1 MKQEKKVSFKN
12 VIRQIRAEG
21 ISMRRR
27 FTLYIISAII
37 LVLSLILLLLNW
49 FGNINPAYAQI
60 TGALDTQLISYTDS
74 IRRDYDKAAAH
85 AISFSEQLEEEI
97 QHYLTE
103 NNLSFAD
110 LKNNSDAL
118 SKLQGALYGI
128 VYLNMQLTPSSG
140 AFYILDTTVNSESE
154 VPLFNG
160 IYLKYINLYSASTV
174 NNEIALYRGS
184 FSTAKIGNLSF
195 HSGWT
200 NEMRTDFF
208 EYCESEFSDDTHYI
222 LSPTVEIPD
231 TWERG
236 RYIYVPIHD
245 AKENTI
251 GVCGFEI
258 NDLYFQLSKK
268 VHDDQFGQ
276 LIGAL
281 LDEKQGLFSG
291 QFNSNRYNTL
301 AAGKVEVSAKRDSV
315 IFDFGTERGIGKA
328 RSVTLGN
335 DTFTVALMI
344 PEVQFNAYVQRGQIK
359 TAVIIFAVMLV
370 MFAYCAFMSKKY
382 VAPILKKI
390 EQLKYSD
397 DDGEQVKIPE
407 IDDLFAY
414 FEKRST
420 IYEEQLKRL
429 QAAKESA
436 EEEVLRTRTAY
447 EKALEDYEL
456 AQSEIVHL
464 SEESKSEIV
473 LEEYD
478 YFVCNLKTLTPREM
492 RIYEL
497 YVEGK
502 STAEIAENI
511 GIKENTVKY
520 HNKNIYSKL
529 GISSRKQ
536 LLRFAALKQHQDK
549 KESEAVTE

>member
-1 MKQEKKVSFKN
+1 MKQNRKIN
-12 VIRQIRAEG
+12 LQNIIGQIKAEG

-27 FTLYIISAII
+27 FTLYIISAIL
-37 LVLSLILLLLNW
+37 LVVSLILLLLNL

-60 TGALDTQLISYTDS
+60 TDALDTQLISYTDN
-74 IRRDYDKAAAH
+74 IRRDYDKVAAH
-85 AISFSEQLEEEI
+85 AISFSEQLEKEI

-103 NNLSFAD
+103 NNLSFED
-110 LKNNSDAL
+110 LKNNTDAL
-118 SKLQGALYGI
+118 SKLQSSLYST

-140 AFYILDTTVNSESE
+140 AFYILDTTINSESE
-154 VPLFNG
+154 TPFFNG

-174 NNEIALYRGS
+174 NNEITLYRGS
-184 FSTAKIGNLSF
+184 FATAKTGNLNF

-208 EYCESEFSDDTHYI
+208 EHCESEFSVETHYI

-236 RYIYVPIHD
+236 RYVYVPIYD
-245 AKENTI
+245 SKENTI

-268 VHDDQFGQ
+268 IQDDTFGN
-276 LIGAL
+276 LVGAL
-281 LDEKQGLFSG
+281 LDEKQGRYSG

-301 AAGKVEVSAKRDSV
+301 ADGTVEISEKRGLTF
-315 IFDFGTERGIGKA
+315 FDFGTERGIGKT

-335 DTFTVALMI
+335 DTFSVALMI
-344 PEVQFNAYVQRGQIK
+344 PQAQFVAFVRRGQIK
-359 TAVIIFAVMLV
+359 TAVMIIAVMFIML
-370 MFAYCAFMSKKY
+370 AYCLFISRKY

-390 EQLKYSD
+390 EQFKCSD
-397 DDGEQVKIPE
+397 DDGELVKIPE

-420 IYEEQLKRL
+420 IYEEQLSKL

-436 EEEVLRTRTAY
+436 EEEVLRTRNAY
-447 EKALEDYEL
+447 ERALEEYEL

-492 RIYEL
+492 RIFEL
-497 YVEGK
+497 YTEGK
-502 STAEIAENI
+502 STSEISEII
-511 GIKENTVKY
+511 GIKENTMKY

-529 GISSRKQ
+529 GVSSRKQ
-536 LLRFAALKQHQDK
+536 LLRFAALKQLQDRK
-549 KESEAVTE
+549 VSDK